1 MKYLIIIAALA
12 LTGCATNYD
21 AYVAAQKEIIQAQS
35 QAETNRLLALTRIAE
50 SGDAS
55 AKGAA
60 VMAIALSASK
70 SAPVSLRPPESA
82 AMEWARILVPA
93 ATNLYSARLGYGIQ
107 KMQIASE
114 ESKYGMTLG
123 TIGDI
128 AGQGIDAAGTVVFPP
143 VYGAPGTL
151 QAIPPAE

>member
-1 MKYLIIIAALA
+1 MTRIIAIFAALV

-21 AYVAAQKEIIQAQS
+21 AYVAAQKEIIAAQS

-70 SAPVSLRPPESA
+70 TAPVSLRPPESA

-93 ATNLYSARLGYGIQ
+93 ATNLYGARLGYGIQ

-114 ESKYGMTLG
+114 ESKYGLTLDTLG
-123 TIGDI
+123 GI

-143 VYGAPGTL
+143 VYAPAGSL
-151 QAIPPAE
+151 QSVD